1 MMNKNLKSIKKKAS
15 FFRMKGKKF
24 LVFILCVGFLYVL
37 TDTNPSHSIFYK
49 EVAFLSV
56 FLIIGIGGIV
66 FIGLLIYLVFVFFI
80 SCYRQTKL
88 PLKKEEMEKLNITT
102 PDEYLEFI
110 NKYLRDL
117 TNFII
122 GEQIR
127 NKIIITSYLYLYDKD
142 TNDKKEKV
150 LHNAFSFNK
159 EDECNNN
166 YDFVYDF
173 NNKITVNNEDEFN
186 QLVDKLF
193 KKDLYEATF

>member
-1 MMNKNLKSIKKKAS
+1 
-15 FFRMKGKKF
+15 
-24 LVFILCVGFLYVL
+24 
-37 TDTNPSHSIFYK
+37 
-49 EVAFLSV
+49 
-56 FLIIGIGGIV
+56 
-66 FIGLLIYLVFVFFI
+66 
-80 SCYRQTKL
+80 
-88 PLKKEEMEKLNITT
+88 MEKLNITT

-117 TNFII
+117 TNIII

-186 QLVDKLF
+186 QLVNKLF
-193 KKDLYEATF
+193 KKVAQMPAALPQLRCRCRFWHTHAIPGTS

>member
-1 MMNKNLKSIKKKAS
+1 M
-15 FFRMKGKKF
+15 
-24 LVFILCVGFLYVL
+24 LYVL

-49 EVAFLSV
+49 EVSFLSV

-66 FIGLLIYLVFVFFI
+66 LIGLLICLVFEFVI

-117 TNFII
+117 TNIII

-150 LHNAFSFNK
+150 LHNAFSFKK

-186 QLVDKLF
+186 QLVNKLF